1 MDDLSQ
7 QLTGQR
13 VLSPTEEAWHAE
25 QRRRQ
30 YDIIRVSNPLNEDFF
45 VEYDTNQF
53 QKIPAGTTRDIPRY
67 IAERYC
73 KHMTNKIIHDM
84 SQRMHDD
91 TVKERAAKGFPAY
104 KSKFEENEET
114 YNAADYPKTN
124 DPKIADPIWNQ
135 LWVGLVSEVGRDVPP
150 EIATKYSNEIN
161 RDPFDVQQLK
171 RLQNK
176 RVDDT
181 VPTPVTS
188 QGLSPNIGSFD
199 PNQDVPQPEF
209 VEHSKIDFSALN
221 ESLDKKVT
229 EDEVT
234 Q

>member
-1 MDDLSQ
+1 MDDIDLSQ

-13 VLSPTEEAWHAE
+13 IQTPVEELWHAE

-30 YDIIRVSNPLNEDFF
+30 YDIIRVLNPLNEDFY

-73 KHMTNKIIHDM
+73 KHMTDKIIHDM
-84 SQRMHDD
+84 SQKMHDD
-91 TVKERAAKGFPAY
+91 AVKERNAKGFPNF
-104 KSKFEENEET
+104 KSKYEENEET

-124 DPKIADPIWNQ
+124 DPQVATPIWNQ

-150 EIATKYSNEIN
+150 VIKQQQNEIN
-161 RDPFDVQQLK
+161 RDPFDQEMLK
-171 RLQNK
+171 KLQTK
-176 RVDDT
+176 RVDET
-181 VPTPVTS
+181 VSSPVMS
-188 QGLSPNIGSFD
+188 QGFSPNIGNFQ
-199 PNQDVPQPEF
+199 PRQDIPKSEF
-209 VEHSKIDFSALN
+209 VEPNKIDFSALN
-221 ESLDKKVT
+221 ASLDKA
-229 EDEVT
+229 EVI